1 MIKKLTLTEDHI
13 KLISAIK
20 VEEFA
25 FGADSKN
32 GELGWGFNQYNLFGG
47 TYVLE
52 DVSIILGMYDRHIEG
67 TEEDP
72 QGVDF
77 SDDDKAY
84 MWGLYSYI
92 WENMVYIM
100 SLVLYY
106 AGRGGITP
114 GTYKCIDTLR
124 EWTKE
129 SDWMNSEEK

>member
-1 MIKKLTLTEDHI
+1 MIKKITLTEDHL

-20 VEEFA
+20 VEEFQ

-52 DVSIILGMYDRHIEG
+52 DVAILLGKYDQHIVG

-72 QGVDF
+72 MGMDF
-77 SDDDKAY
+77 PDDVKNY
-84 MWGLYSYI
+84 MWDCYSYI

-106 AGRGGITP
+106 STRGGLTP
-114 GTYKCIDTLR
+114 GTYVCKDTVR
-124 EWTKE
+124 EWTKVE
-129 SDWMNSEEK
+129 D

>member
-20 VEEFA
+20 VEQFS
-25 FGADSKN
+25 FGPDSRH

-52 DVSIILGMYDRHIEG
+52 DVSIILGLYDKHIPG

-72 QGVDF
+72 LGMDF
-77 SDDDKAY
+77 PEEVKNY
-84 MWGLYSYI
+84 MWECYSYI

-100 SLVLYY
+100 SLIFYY
-106 AGRGGITP
+106 TSRGGLTP
-114 GTYKCIDTLR
+114 GTYKCKDTLR
-124 EWTKE
+124 EWTKI
-129 SDWMNSEEK
+129 D

>member
-1 MIKKLTLTEDHI
+1 MIKKITLTEDHL

-20 VEEFA
+20 VEEFQ
-25 FGADSKN
+25 FGADSGN

-52 DVSIILGMYDRHIEG
+52 DVAIILGKYDQHIEG

-72 QGVDF
+72 QGMDF
-77 SDDDKAY
+77 PEDVKNY
-84 MWGLYSYI
+84 MWECYSYI

-106 AGRGGITP
+106 STRGGLIP
-114 GTYKCIDTLR
+114 GTYKCKDTVR
-124 EWTKE
+124 EWTRV
-129 SDWMNSEEK
+129 EE